1 MSGYHQGG
9 RVRGEGLP
17 MSEPVAQQ
25 ETYFALFRVVQ
36 NNPPLKYDMMSREA
50 LGMRP
55 RHPTAK
61 ALRLWSG
68 VSMNRTREQAAQLAN
83 ASPWLGEYIAELRI
97 PVDGSFRYEL
107 DNGRNGHCT
116 VWGEPDELLALVVSV
131 TRR

>member
-1 MSGYHQGG
+1 MSAFDDEQPQHI
-9 RVRGEGLP
+9 
-17 MSEPVAQQ
+17 S
-25 ETYFALFRVVQ
+25 LFRVVQ
-36 NNPPLKYDMMSREA
+36 NNPAVRYDMLSREA

-68 VSMNRTREQAAQLAN
+68 LSMNRTREQAAQLAN
-83 ASPWLGEYIAELRI
+83 VSPWLGEYIAELRI
-97 PVDGSFRYEL
+97 PTDGSIRYEL

-116 VWGEPDELLALVVSV
+116 VWGDPDELLALVVSV

>member
-1 MSGYHQGG
+1 MAHQ
-9 RVRGEGLP
+9 
-17 MSEPVAQQ
+17 MSESAAEQPYVAL
-25 ETYFALFRVVQ
+25 YRVVQ
-36 NNPPLKYDMMSREA
+36 NYPLAIYDFMSREA

-68 VSMNRTREQAAQLAN
+68 LSTNRTREQAAQLATT
-83 ASPWLGEYIAELRI
+83 SPWLGEYIVELHV
-97 PVDGSFRYEL
+97 PVDGSVRYEL

-116 VWGEPDELLALVVSV
+116 VWGEPSDLLALVVSI

>member
-1 MSGYHQGG
+1 
-9 RVRGEGLP
+9 
-17 MSEPVAQQ
+17 MSEFTAEQ
-25 ETYFALFRVVQ
+25 ELYITLFRVVQ
-36 NNPPLKYDMMSREA
+36 NNPPFRYDMLSREA

-68 VSMNRTREQAAQLAN
+68 VSMNRTREQAARLAS
-83 ASPWLGEYIAELRI
+83 ASPWLGEYIAELHI
-97 PVDGSFRYEL
+97 PTDGSFRYEL

-116 VWGEPDELLALVVSV
+116 VWGDPDDLLALVVSV

>member
-1 MSGYHQGG
+1 MS
-9 RVRGEGLP
+9 
-17 MSEPVAQQ
+17 MSEVEQPLCIS
-25 ETYFALFRVVQ
+25 LFRVVQ
-36 NNPPLKYDMMSREA
+36 NNPAARYDMLSREA

-68 VSMNRTREQAAQLAN
+68 LSMNRTREQAAQLAN
-83 ASPWLGEYIAELRI
+83 VSPWLGEYIAELRI
-97 PVDGSFRYEL
+97 PTDGSIRYEL

-116 VWGEPDELLALVVSV
+116 VWGDPDELLALVVSV